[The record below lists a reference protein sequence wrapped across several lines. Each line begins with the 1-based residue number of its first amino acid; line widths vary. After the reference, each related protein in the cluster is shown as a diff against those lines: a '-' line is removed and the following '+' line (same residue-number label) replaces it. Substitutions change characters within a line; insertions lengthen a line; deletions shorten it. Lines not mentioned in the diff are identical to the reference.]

1 MGTDYDEFRKP
12 CPCGQG
18 TVRVGR
24 SSPDHGWASA
34 YSVHWDANIECPACQ
49 QIYMIDGADAG
60 MRIVRRAD
68 VAAFATRRSAYDA
81 ACAEFMALPSITL
94 LKSAFAAHLEDMRSV
109 AAVHR
114 FLDANGMAGYAVG
127 AFRKNWRGGRDWA
140 DRHIGVWNV
149 AKIAGLLGQDTAV
162 YDAALA
168 QIEGL
173 KAAIGGVPTVIG
185 RIATMEVPPQP

>member
-18 TVRVGR
+18 TIRVGR
-24 SSPDHGWASA
+24 SSPDHGWASV
-34 YSVHWDANIECPACQ
+34 YSVHWDANIECPACLQ
-49 QIYMIDGADAG
+49 TYMVDGVDAG
-60 MRIVRRAD
+60 MRIVCRAD
-68 VAAFATRRSAYDA
+68 VAAVAARRSAYDA
-81 ACAEFMALPSITL
+81 ACTQFMALPSIVPL
-94 LKSAFAAHLEDMRSV
+94 RSAFAAYLDSMRSV

-114 FLDANGMAGYAVG
+114 YLDANGMAGYAIG
-127 AFRKNWRGGRDWA
+127 TFRKNWLGGRDWT

-173 KAAIGGVPTVIG
+173 TAAIGGVPTVIG
-185 RIATMEVPPQP
+185 RIAAIEVP